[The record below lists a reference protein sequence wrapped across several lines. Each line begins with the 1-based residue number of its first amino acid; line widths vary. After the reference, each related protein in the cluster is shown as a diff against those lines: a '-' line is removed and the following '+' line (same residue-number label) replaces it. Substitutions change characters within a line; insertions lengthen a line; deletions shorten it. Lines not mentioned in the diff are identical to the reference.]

1 MDGYIPTSFSMPL
14 SRHPRRGFARRWLLL
29 SRPAAAAVALAV
41 AVLTHVTAS
50 SAQDEARVKAGLELW
65 KTSGCADC
73 HGAFADGEKDR
84 DEAPTGA
91 NLRTSRLD
99 AAGLKQTIGCGRP
112 GADMPSF
119 DEGAYTVRPCGGR
132 PLGARAGQSV
142 SGARQA
148 QPRRDRYS
156 GGLSAGTHHRAR
168 PNNAGRMPL
177 LLLRRAELILRR
189 PEIARTF
196 RARSGHAASGASARR
211 HI

>member
-1 MDGYIPTSFSMPL
+1 MDGYIPTSFS
-14 SRHPRRGFARRWLLL
+14 RHFFRNPGRGFAGPQLLRSRRV
-29 SRPAAAAVALAV
+29 AAAVALAV
-41 AVLTHVTAS
+41 GVLACVTAS

-99 AAGLKQTIGCGRP
+99 AAALKQTIGCGRP

-132 PLGARAGQSV
+132 PLGAAPDNLYPAPSKLSPAEIDTLVVYLQ
-142 SGARQA
+142 ARIIG
-148 QPRRDRYS
+148 RGRITRDEC
-156 GGLSAGTHHRAR
+156 LSYYYDA
-168 PNNAGRMPL
+168 L
-177 LLLRRAELILRR
+177 SSSCDDLK
-189 PEIARTF
+189 
-196 RARSGHAASGASARR
+196 
-211 HI
+211 